1 MAKKSLKPKQDE
13 AAIDMTPMLDIVF
26 IMLIFF
32 IVTTSFVKES
42 GIDISKPN
50 ANTAVEKPKAN
61 IFVGISKQGEI
72 YMQKRK
78 VEKDE
83 VRSAIENM
91 LLENPES
98 SMVVQADT
106 DSESGILL
114 DVIDAAKKAG
124 VTNISVAAEKK

>member
-1 MAKKSLKPKQDE
+1 MAKKSLKPKEEE

-42 GIDISKPN
+42 GVKVLEPK
-50 ANTAVEKPKAN
+50 ALTAVKKPTAN
-61 IFVGISKQGEI
+61 IFIGITANSEI

-78 VEKDE
+78 VKKDE
-83 VRSAIENM
+83 VRTTVETM

-98 SMVVQADT
+98 SIVIQADQLAK
-106 DSESGILL
+106 SGILL
-114 DVIDAAKKAG
+114 DVMDAAKAAG
-124 VTNISVAAEKK
+124 VKNISVAAEN